1 MKMDVDN
8 GGEVSVPDIS
18 LQIQVPKIPGQD
30 TSQFQ
35 EWHWKDANKRKAIRI
50 RCNVDEVSTV
60 QTLLEAA
67 KDKKW

>member
-1 MKMDVDN
+1 MDVNN
-8 GGEVSVPDIS
+8 GGELSVPDIS

-35 EWHWKDANKRKAIRI
+35 EWHWKDANKRKAIHI
-50 RCNVDEVSTV
+50 KCNVDGVSRV